1 MIGYRSMQAGM
12 RIGLCVAKL

>member
-1 MIGYRSMQAGM
+1 MIGYRSIQAGM